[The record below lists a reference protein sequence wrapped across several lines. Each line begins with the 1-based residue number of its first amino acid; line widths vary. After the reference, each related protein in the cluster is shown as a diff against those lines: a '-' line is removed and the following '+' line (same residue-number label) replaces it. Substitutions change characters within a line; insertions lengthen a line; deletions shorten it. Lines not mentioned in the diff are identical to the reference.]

1 MNLNNNKNNT
11 DLSASKNI
19 ARGSFEETKL
29 DDGFFVLTYQN
40 DTNEVQIAEREI
52 DSSFIQFHFCVK
64 GSSEFIF
71 NNGAYRLKIE
81 EENSLLL
88 YNPQRDLPIHLEV
101 HSKSWLVS
109 VLVSIKKFHG
119 LFSQEADYITFL
131 SDDNKDKKYYKD
143 GKISPSMAI
152 SLNQIINYNLNSS
165 IKNLY
170 FKGKGLELLSLYF
183 NRSEDADIEQC
194 PFLVDE
200 TNVIK
205 IRKAKDIIISR
216 MSEPPTLHALSEE
229 IGLSL
234 KKLKEGFKQIYG
246 DSVFSFLFD
255 YKMEVARKLLEA
267 GDHNVNEV
275 GLKVGYSTSSHFIS
289 AFKKKYGTTPKKYL
303 MSLS

>member
-1 MNLNNNKNNT
+1 MDLKNV
-11 DLSASKNI
+11 AK
-19 ARGSFEETKL
+19 GSFEETKI
-29 DDGFFVLTYQN
+29 DDDFFVLTYRN
-40 DTNEVQIAEREI
+40 ETNLIETVERDI
-52 DSSFIQFHFCVK
+52 DSSFIQFHFCLK
-64 GSSEFIF
+64 GLSKFIF
-71 NNGAYRLKIE
+71 NEGRYALDIS

-88 YNPQRDLPIHLEV
+88 YNPQRDLPIHLEMNPN
-101 HSKSWLVS
+101 SWLVT
-109 VLVSIKKFHG
+109 VLISIKKFHA

-152 SLNQIINYNLNSS
+152 VLTQLIHFNLNSS

-170 FKGKGLELLSLYF
+170 FKGKAYELLSLYF

-205 IRKAKDIIISR
+205 IRKAKDIVISR
-216 MSEPPTLHALSEE
+216 MAEPPSLQELSEE
-229 IGLSL
+229 IGLNL

-246 DSVFSFLFD
+246 DSVYSFLFD
-255 YKMEVARKLLEA
+255 YKMEVARKLLES
-267 GDHNVNEV
+267 GEHNVNEA
-275 GLKVGYSTSSHFIS
+275 GLKVGYSTSSHFIA

-303 MSLS
+303 MSLN

>member
-1 MNLNNNKNNT
+1 M
-11 DLSASKNI
+11 
-19 ARGSFEETKL
+19 
-29 DDGFFVLTYQN
+29 
-40 DTNEVQIAEREI
+40 QIVEREI
-52 DSSFIQFHFCVK
+52 DSSFIQFHYCIK
-64 GSSEFIF
+64 GSSDFIF
-71 NNGAYRLKIE
+71 NNGNYRLKIE

-101 HSKSWLVS
+101 HSKSWLVT

-131 SDDNKDKKYYKD
+131 SVDNKDKKYYKD
-143 GKISPSMAI
+143 GKITPSMAI
-152 SLNQIINYNLNSS
+152 ALNQIINYNLNSS
-165 IKNLY
+165 IKTLY
-170 FKGKGLELLSLYF
+170 FKGKALELLSLYF

-205 IRKAKDIIISR
+205 IRKAKDIMIAR
-216 MSEPPTLHALSEE
+216 MAEPPTLQELSEE

-246 DSVFSFLFD
+246 DTVFSFLFD

-303 MSLS
+303 MALG

>member
-1 MNLNNNKNNT
+1 MELSNSENT
-11 DLSASKNI
+11 
-19 ARGSFEETKL
+19 ARGSFKETRL

-40 DTNEVQIAEREI
+40 EMNEMQIAEREI
-52 DSSFIQFHFCVK
+52 DSSFIQFHYCIK
-64 GSSEFIF
+64 GSSDFVF
-71 NNGAYRLKIE
+71 NNGNYRLKIE

-101 HSKSWLVS
+101 HSKSWLVT

-131 SDDNKDKKYYKD
+131 SVENKDKKYYKD
-143 GKISPSMAI
+143 GKITPSMAI
-152 SLNQIINYNLNSS
+152 ALNQIINFNLNSS
-165 IKNLY
+165 IKTLY
-170 FKGKGLELLSLYF
+170 FKGKALELLSLYF

-205 IRKAKDIIISR
+205 IRKAKDIMIAR
-216 MSEPPTLHALSEE
+216 MAEPPTLQELSEE

-303 MSLS
+303 MALG

>member
-1 MNLNNNKNNT
+1 M
-11 DLSASKNI
+11 DFSGSKNI
-19 ARGSFEETKL
+19 ATGSFNETRL
-29 DDGFFVLTYQN
+29 DEGFFVLTYQN
-40 DTNEVQIAEREI
+40 ETSDLQIVEREI
-52 DSSFIQFHFCVK
+52 DSSFIQFHYCIK
-64 GSSEFIF
+64 GSSDFIF
-71 NNGAYRLKIE
+71 NNGNYRLKIE

-101 HSKSWLVS
+101 HSKSWLVT

-131 SDDNKDKKYYKD
+131 SVDNKDKKYYKD
-143 GKISPSMAI
+143 GKITPSMAI
-152 SLNQIINYNLNSS
+152 ALNQIINFNLNSS
-165 IKNLY
+165 IKTLY
-170 FKGKGLELLSLYF
+170 FKGKALELLSLYF

-205 IRKAKDIIISR
+205 IRKAKDIMIAR
-216 MSEPPTLHALSEE
+216 MAEPPTLQELSEE

-303 MSLS
+303 MALG

>member
-1 MNLNNNKNNT
+1 MNSSFIT
-11 DLSASKNI
+11 EKNI
-19 ARGSFEETKL
+19 AKGAFEEVEIDK
-29 DDGFFVLTYQN
+29 DFFVLTYQN
-40 DTNEVQIAEREI
+40 ESGVFETLEREI
-52 DSSFIQFHFCVK
+52 DSSFIQFHYCVK
-64 GSSEFIF
+64 GSGKFIF
-71 NNGAYRLKIE
+71 NEGRYNLDIQD
-81 EENSLLL
+81 ENSLLL
-88 YNPQRDLPIHLEV
+88 YNPKRDLPIHLIV
-101 HSKSWLVS
+101 NPHSWLVS
-109 VLVSIKKFHG
+109 VLISIKKFHS

-152 SLNQIINYNLNSS
+152 VLNQLINYNLNSS

-170 FKGKGLELLSLYF
+170 FKGKAYELLSLYF
-183 NRSEDADIEQC
+183 NRSEDANVEQC

-216 MSEPPTLHALSEE
+216 MAEPPTLQELADE
-229 IGLSL
+229 IQLSL
-234 KKLKEGFKQIYG
+234 KKLKEGFKEIYG

-255 YKMEVARKLLEA
+255 YKMEFARKLLET
-267 GDHNVNEV
+267 GSHNVNEV

-303 MSLS
+303 MSVSSQS